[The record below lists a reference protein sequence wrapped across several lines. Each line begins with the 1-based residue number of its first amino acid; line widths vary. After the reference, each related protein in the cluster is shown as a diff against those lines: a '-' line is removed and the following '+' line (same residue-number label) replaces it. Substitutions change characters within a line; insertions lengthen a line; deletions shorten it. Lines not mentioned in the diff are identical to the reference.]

1 MKHGITLLAAAA
13 TLALGGCIS
22 VTENTTTPQT
32 AQPAGSLSAVD
43 TKDRAPT
50 DIRRTTI
57 IVRDMDRSLAFWRD
71 TLGMKMNYDTQV
83 ELSGVNLPLGEP
95 GSKARLVLLN
105 ANDSFIGWIGLMEVV
120 DPPLDEPAYP
130 RRLSVGSPVIVVNTD
145 DVPARCAAAKA
156 VPGVTMTAEARLQT
170 YPSRT
175 GGPDIRVMGCNV
187 FDPDGVAV
195 EINQLL
201 N

>member
-1 MKHGITLLAAAA
+1 MNYATTLLTAAAA
-13 TLALGGCIS
+13 MALGGCIS
-22 VTENTTTPQT
+22 VTDTSV
-32 AQPAGSLSAVD
+32 APARSQAGNSLSAVD
-43 TKDRAPT
+43 TASRAPT

-71 TLGMKMNYDTQV
+71 TLGMKMNYDTEV
-83 ELSGVNLPLGEP
+83 ELSGVNLPLGTP
-95 GSKARLVLLN
+95 GAKARLVLLN

-120 DPPLDEPAYP
+120 DPALVEPDYP
-130 RRLSVGSPVIVVNTD
+130 KRLSVGSSVIVVNTD
-145 DVPARCAAAKA
+145 DVPGRCAAAKA
-156 VPGVTMTAEARLQT
+156 VRGVTMTAEARLQT

-187 FDPDGVAV
+187 FDPDGIAV